1 MASPVV
7 LSRSRAVPVSP
18 DAAFAGTLPI
28 PLPQLFHRWYGP
40 IPPIKAIRN
49 QTADWSEAGESRTI
63 VLTGGGSMQ
72 ENLTDVDPP
81 RSFSYTITK
90 ITGPLAL
97 LIDHV
102 EGAWIF
108 EPAGTGTKVTWR
120 WTVHPKSE
128 LTALA
133 LPVFGQLWRGYANRA
148 LETLS
153 DHLVG

>member
-7 LSRSRAVPVSP
+7 LSRSRAIPVSP
-18 DAAFAGTLPI
+18 DAAFGGTLPI

-49 QTADWSEAGESRTI
+49 QTADWSAVGESRTI

-81 RSFSYTITK
+81 RSFRYTITN
-90 ITGPLAL
+90 ITGPLAP
-97 LIDHV
+97 LIDFV

-120 WTVHPKSE
+120 WTVHPKSG